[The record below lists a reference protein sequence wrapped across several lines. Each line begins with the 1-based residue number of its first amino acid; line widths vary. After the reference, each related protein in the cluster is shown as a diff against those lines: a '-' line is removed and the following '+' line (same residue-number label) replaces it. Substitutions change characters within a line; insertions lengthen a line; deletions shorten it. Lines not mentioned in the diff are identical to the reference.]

1 MHKKLGLVENNQ
13 IVENEVANFIHLGAK
28 DFTEVGLR
36 KLEKR
41 IRAMLG
47 QTGNSFKRKSSQ
59 RLSRAAEAVLSNRSK
74 PSMSNISKASKTS
87 RHSSVKTVTHSHK
100 SQASGLSMTSR
111 KQKQDPWGEILRFN
125 AALHQ
130 EELRK
135 NEERK
140 QKQKELIKQELDR

>member
-1 MHKKLGLVENNQ
+1 MAELGLRKYESAQDLHRQQMRTQFVNQKIPKMVQIISTKMHKKLGLVENNQ

-111 KQKQDPWGEILRFN
+111 K
-125 AALHQ
+125 
-130 EELRK
+130 
-135 NEERK
+135 
-140 QKQKELIKQELDR
+140 